1 MKPKVQIPYPEVPVV
16 RDRMDAKA
24 TAIVARVERVS
35 SEVKRAWDS
44 EPPQSLPGAALGM
57 AGTQDPLLAE
67 AMASNAEL
75 SLLVLQRLG
84 KMDEQI
90 SQINRW
96 RERQE
101 NVEHRATEI
110 LITERKSKI
119 ALEEEVTRADI
130 HIKKV
135 RSEKLWTIAA
145 KVLAVV
151 MTPPGAWGLWQWV
164 SEHLLK

>member
-1 MKPKVQIPYPEVPVV
+1 MKPKVQIPYPEIPVFH
-16 RDRMDAKA
+16 DRMDAKA

-35 SEVKRAWDS
+35 SEAKRVFDS
-44 EPPQSLPGAALGM
+44 EPPLSLPGSPGPA
-57 AGTQDPLLAE
+57 DPLLAE

-135 RSEKLWTIAA
+135 RSEKIWTIAA

-151 MTPPGAWGLWQWV
+151 MTPPGAWGLWQWI

>member
-35 SEVKRAWDS
+35 SEAKRVFDS
-44 EPPQSLPGAALGM
+44 EPPQSLPGTS
-57 AGTQDPLLAE
+57 GTADPLLAE

-151 MTPPGAWGLWQWV
+151 MTPPGAWSLWQWV